1 MRIILLESLNKL
13 GKAGE
18 IITVKDGYANNFLIP
33 EKKAIIAN
41 NKNKAELE
49 GKMVEINSNNQKRIE
64 EAELL
69 KSKLDGKSVNIIMEA
84 NDEGNLYG
92 SITQRQII
100 DGLSSQGINI
110 KSDMIILNQIKSLG
124 EFEIGIRLYE
134 EIESLIKVIV
144 SKKS

>member
-69 KSKLDGKSVNIIMEA
+69 KSKLDGKSVNISMEA

>member
-1 MRIILLESLNKL
+1 MRIILLESVNKL

-41 NKNKAELE
+41 SKNKAELE

-69 KSKLDGKSVNIIMEA
+69 KSKLDGKSVNISMEA

-110 KSDMIILNQIKSLG
+110 KADMIILNQIKSLG

>member
-69 KSKLDGKSVNIIMEA
+69 KSKLDGKSVNISMEA

-110 KSDMIILNQIKSLG
+110 KADMIILNQIKSLG

>member
-1 MRIILLESLNKL
+1 
-13 GKAGE
+13 
-18 IITVKDGYANNFLIP
+18 
-33 EKKAIIAN
+33 
-41 NKNKAELE
+41 
-49 GKMVEINSNNQKRIE
+49 
-64 EAELL
+64 
-69 KSKLDGKSVNIIMEA
+69 MEA

-110 KSDMIILNQIKSLG
+110 KADMIILNQIKSLG

>member
-33 EKKAIIAN
+33 GKKAIIAN

-69 KSKLDGKSVNIIMEA
+69 KSKLDGKSVNISMEA

>member
-33 EKKAIIAN
+33 GKKAIIAN

-69 KSKLDGKSVNIIMEA
+69 KSKLDGKSVNISMEA

-110 KSDMIILNQIKSLG
+110 KADMIILNQIKSLG

>member
-18 IITVKDGYANNFLIP
+18 IITVKDGYANNFLFP

-69 KSKLDGKSVNIIMEA
+69 KSKLDGKSVNISMEA

>member
-18 IITVKDGYANNFLIP
+18 IITVKDGYANNFLFP

-69 KSKLDGKSVNIIMEA
+69 KSKLDGKRVNISMEA